1 MLSLPLDYEMISA
14 VAKNLDN
21 SNWTVRMMAIYLLR
35 TTTDSNF
42 DKVLD
47 WTAKNDSS
55 ELVRDMAIALG
66 R

>member
-1 MLSLPLDYEMISA
+1 MLSLPLNYEMISA

-21 SNWTVRMMAIYLLR
+21 TNWTVRMMAIYLLT

-47 WTAKNDSS
+47 WKAKNDSS